1 MITLSLPSP
10 TELKARLPLPL
21 DLQQKVKSSRLSIQK
36 LLQNPQKLLLI
47 VGPCSIYDEAA
58 TLEYAHKLKEVADK
72 IASSCFVVMRAYLE
86 KPRTLSGWKGF
97 LYQSDLSQAPDLAR
111 SLFLARQLL
120 LQLTAVGL
128 PLAME
133 FVNPLSA
140 CYFDDLISWGCIGA
154 RTSASQIHRQIAS
167 SLSFPVG
174 FKNSVDGNIQLP
186 IQAMVSASLSHSYLG
201 ISQEGK
207 VASLTSSGNPHTHLI
222 LRGSDTSTNYDLD
235 SIKKA
240 FHYEALYHKH
250 SPILVD
256 CSHGNSKKNLSKQK
270 EVFLEV
276 LDYKNQVPS
285 LLLGLMLE
293 SFLEAGSQKPPSPLN
308 PRRSLTD
315 PCLDWETTEA
325 LLLYAHEALSCT
337 LASS

>member
-10 TELKARLPLPL
+10 AELKARLPLPP
-21 DLQQKVKSSRLSIQK
+21 DLQGKVKSFRLSIQK
-36 LLQNPQKLLLI
+36 LLHNPQKLLLI
-47 VGPCSIYDEAA
+47 VGPCSLYDEAA
-58 TLEYAHKLKEVADK
+58 TLEYAHKLKEVSDK

-111 SLFLARQLL
+111 GLFLARQLL
-120 LQLTAVGL
+120 LQLTAAGL

-140 CYFDDLISWGCIGA
+140 YYFDDLISWGCIGA

-167 SLSFPVG
+167 SFSFPIG
-174 FKNSVDGNIQLP
+174 FKNSVDGNMQLP

-207 VASLTSSGNPHTHLI
+207 VTALTSSGNPHTHLI

-240 FHYEALYHKH
+240 FHYETLYHKH

-256 CSHGNSKKNLSKQK
+256 CSHGNSKKNLSQQK

-276 LDYKNQVPS
+276 LDYKNKAPH

-293 SFLEAGSQKPPSPLN
+293 SFLEAGSQKPSPPLN

-315 PCLDWETTEA
+315 PCLDWDTTEA